1 MAIST
6 VYVLLKPGSLDTDG
20 YAYGKICSAAQRGKY
35 DVERFSS
42 GRWAESREFSS
53 HLSAAQ
59 VDPRRVSEDEA
70 LSGIGTYVG
79 SALCIARVPRGRPKV
94 WDYGMVVGYSWKED
108 EKSGILQVT
117 FEDKTCEIP
126 YGREELQDLAIETY
140 ALRPC
145 IMRSVADVMPTEMRS
160 IHNMVHDH
168 FNGIGQS
175 ARRNSTIILRK
186 LKMNQVDEAQLV
198 PVFNIENT
206 RVEYLPI
213 EHILNFVS
221 YFQGKRRAPQGAS
234 VPTALFTEPVG
245 PPTAESTPLQ
255 SGSNDTAILQ
265 QLYDSDDDLV
275 PIDSTQEEAQA
286 PRTKRDRDV
295 TQEAPADR
303 GQGRLIALRRRLDD
317 DPEMVRDIDQLI
329 ALRQADLGKGSSSS
343 LVATA
348 GSDTK
353 LQFKPSRQQAVTHG
367 ALVNGKY
374 SSLDAQ
380 LFAETMQSQ
389 SKEFDF
395 LPHPGVARGFYGW
408 DFGYRGLSSMHFSPI
423 DLEEERQLSEK
434 FDMTDFS
441 MKNKLPRPPRAE
453 DLADV
458 VSALEVLS
466 LLVVEMYNSL
476 ASELVNAA
484 RRFLLLL
491 RKTKSMRGPEAVPEL
506 VAWIDECFERFRS
519 CLAREDIEGASQVK
533 NYFQF
538 GHESYARVVQRVT
551 SLKWMPH

>member
-1 MAIST
+1 MDGDFVVTRIAKKPPCRSVLGAIRGRCKSMPDIEPLCLPAVERLEHLHPDVVHRSVEDPLRVQYVEMLVRLWKITYMRPLLVRLAKCDTIAQMIGTLQVDIDGLGRGLGCGDDEEEMTKWRDEWKNSRAQQFSFLERLTSRKLICQFSFFSALDSLQASTHAPLCRTLPLHFYASSMAIST

-42 GRWAESREFSS
+42 GRWAETGEFSS

-275 PIDSTQEEAQA
+275 PIDSTQEEA
-286 PRTKRDRDV
+286 
-295 TQEAPADR
+295 
-303 GQGRLIALRRRLDD
+303 
-317 DPEMVRDIDQLI
+317 
-329 ALRQADLGKGSSSS
+329 
-343 LVATA
+343 
-348 GSDTK
+348 
-353 LQFKPSRQQAVTHG
+353 
-367 ALVNGKY
+367 
-374 SSLDAQ
+374 
-380 LFAETMQSQ
+380 
-389 SKEFDF
+389 
-395 LPHPGVARGFYGW
+395 
-408 DFGYRGLSSMHFSPI
+408 
-423 DLEEERQLSEK
+423 
-434 FDMTDFS
+434 
-441 MKNKLPRPPRAE
+441 
-453 DLADV
+453 
-458 VSALEVLS
+458 
-466 LLVVEMYNSL
+466 
-476 ASELVNAA
+476 
-484 RRFLLLL
+484 
-491 RKTKSMRGPEAVPEL
+491 
-506 VAWIDECFERFRS
+506 
-519 CLAREDIEGASQVK
+519 
-533 NYFQF
+533 
-538 GHESYARVVQRVT
+538 
-551 SLKWMPH
+551 

>member
-1 MAIST
+1 M
-6 VYVLLKPGSLDTDG
+6 G
-20 YAYGKICSAAQRGKY
+20 
-35 DVERFSS
+35 
-42 GRWAESREFSS
+42 
-53 HLSAAQ
+53 
-59 VDPRRVSEDEA
+59 
-70 LSGIGTYVG
+70 
-79 SALCIARVPRGRPKV
+79 
-94 WDYGMVVGYSWKED
+94 VGYSWKED

-117 FEDKTCEIP
+117 FQDETCEIP

-160 IHNMVHDH
+160 IHNIVHDH

-213 EHILNFVS
+213 EHILNFVF

-245 PPTAESTPLQ
+245 PPTPESTPLQ
-255 SGSNDTAILQ
+255 SGSNDTEILQ

-275 PIDSTQEEAQA
+275 PIDSTQEETQA
-286 PRTKRDRDV
+286 PRAKRDRDL

-329 ALRQADLGKGSSSS
+329 ALRQAGLGKGSSSS

-367 ALVNGKY
+367 ALVN
-374 SSLDAQ
+374 
-380 LFAETMQSQ
+380 
-389 SKEFDF
+389 
-395 LPHPGVARGFYGW
+395 
-408 DFGYRGLSSMHFSPI
+408 
-423 DLEEERQLSEK
+423 
-434 FDMTDFS
+434 
-441 MKNKLPRPPRAE
+441 
-453 DLADV
+453 
-458 VSALEVLS
+458 
-466 LLVVEMYNSL
+466 
-476 ASELVNAA
+476 
-484 RRFLLLL
+484 
-491 RKTKSMRGPEAVPEL
+491 
-506 VAWIDECFERFRS
+506 
-519 CLAREDIEGASQVK
+519 
-533 NYFQF
+533 
-538 GHESYARVVQRVT
+538 VQRVT
-551 SLKWMPH
+551 SLKVDAALKPPAARNANTRFQRNQRNSNGSHQIPVPPEVVAALPIRKNKKLCMKYLSADGCPGKGDKCVFDYRGYFDPPKLPGIVKRFIEKAYGGLRVRQVTLEGDESKL